1 MIKYIRKPIWKNW
14 IILGLVIYSAAVTV
28 QIYNCNRLAEE
39 QTEKIAQLQSEK
51 AELQVLG
58 EIITPVIEEDY

>member
-1 MIKYIRKPIWKNW
+1 MVKYKNKPIWKNW
-14 IILGLVIYSAAVTV
+14 LILGLAIYSVAVTV

-39 QTEKIAQLQSEK
+39 QTEKIAQLLSEK

-58 EIITPVIEEDY
+58 EIVTPVKEDY

>member
-14 IILGLVIYSAAVTV
+14 IILGLVIYSAVVTV
-28 QIYNCNRLAEE
+28 QIFNCNRLAEE

-58 EIITPVIEEDY
+58 EIVTPVKEDY

>member
-14 IILGLVIYSAAVTV
+14 VILGLVIYSVAVTV
-28 QIYNCNRLAEE
+28 RIYYCNRLADE
-39 QTEKIAQLQSEK
+39 QTEKIAQKKKKK

-58 EIITPVIEEDY
+58 EIVTPVKEDY

>member
-14 IILGLVIYSAAVTV
+14 VILGLVIYSMAVTV

-39 QTEKIAQLQSEK
+39 QTEKIAQLLSEK
-51 AELQVLG
+51 AIPQVLG
-58 EIITPVIEEDY
+58 EIVTPVKEDY

>member
-14 IILGLVIYSAAVTV
+14 IILGLVIYSAVVTV
-28 QIYNCNRLAEE
+28 QIFNCNRLAEE

>member
-14 IILGLVIYSAAVTV
+14 VILGLVIYSMAVTV

-39 QTEKIAQLQSEK
+39 QTEKIAQLLSEK
-51 AELQVLG
+51 AELHLLG
-58 EIITPVIEEDY
+58 EIVTPVKEDY

>member
-28 QIYNCNRLAEE
+28 QIYYCNRLADE
-39 QTEKIAQLQSEK
+39 QTEKIAQLQREK

-58 EIITPVIEEDY
+58 EIITPAVEEDY

>member
-14 IILGLVIYSAAVTV
+14 VILGLVIYSAAVTV
-28 QIYNCNRLAEE
+28 QIYCCNRLAEE

-58 EIITPVIEEDY
+58 EIVTPVKEDY

>member
-1 MIKYIRKPIWKNW
+1 MVKYKNKPIWKNW
-14 IILGLVIYSAAVTV
+14 LILGLVIYSVAVTV

-39 QTEKIAQLQSEK
+39 QTEKIAQLLSEK

-58 EIITPVIEEDY
+58 EIVTPVKEDY

>member
-1 MIKYIRKPIWKNW
+1 MIKYTRKPIWKNW
-14 IILGLVIYSAAVTV
+14 LILGLVIYSVAVTV
-28 QIYNCNRLAEE
+28 QIYYCNRLVEE

-58 EIITPVIEEDY
+58 EIISPRVEEDY

>member
-1 MIKYIRKPIWKNW
+1 MVKYKNKPIWKNW
-14 IILGLVIYSAAVTV
+14 LILGLAIYSVAVTV

-58 EIITPVIEEDY
+58 EIVTPVKEDY

>member
-1 MIKYIRKPIWKNW
+1 MIKYIRKPIWQNW

-39 QTEKIAQLQSEK
+39 QTEKIAQLLSEK

-58 EIITPVIEEDY
+58 EIVTPVKEDY

>member
-14 IILGLVIYSAAVTV
+14 VILGLTIYSVAATV
-28 QIYNCNRLAEE
+28 QIYSCNRLAEE

-58 EIITPVIEEDY
+58 EIVTPRVEEDY

>member
-14 IILGLVIYSAAVTV
+14 LILGLVIYSVAVTV
-28 QIYNCNRLAEE
+28 QIYYCNRLSEE

-51 AELQVLG
+51 AELQVMG
-58 EIITPVIEEDY
+58 EIITPVVNEDY